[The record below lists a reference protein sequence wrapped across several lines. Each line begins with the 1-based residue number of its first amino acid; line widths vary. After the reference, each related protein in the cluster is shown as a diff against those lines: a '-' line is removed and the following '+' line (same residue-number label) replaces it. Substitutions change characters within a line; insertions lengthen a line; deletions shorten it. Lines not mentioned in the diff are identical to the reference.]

1 MIIFPAI
8 DVLGG
13 KVVRLRQG
21 RYDDVTV
28 YNDDPVDQ
36 ARRFIEAGAEWIH
49 VVDLEGA
56 RSGVPAAVKIVR
68 DIAALGVGVDFGG
81 GVRTMETIDR
91 LFDAGAGRVV
101 LGTVLIKDPALAEAA
116 CARYRGI
123 VAGIDAR
130 DGMVAVEGWREGT
143 GMHVLELV
151 RELERLDLRAIAYT
165 DISRDGMQTGVNA
178 VAYEALAAQTAIP
191 VVASGGVSTLA
202 DIRALAA
209 VRPALDGVIVGRAI
223 YEGAFTLEEALAVAA
238 EEAARAAEGG
248 TSEGE
253 VSGERIAPPTRG
265 GSGPFICS

>member
-1 MIIFPAI
+1 MIVFPAI
-8 DVLGG
+8 DILDG
-13 KVVRLRQG
+13 KAVRLRQG

-36 ARRFIEAGAEWIH
+36 ARAFIASGAEWIH

-56 RSGVPAAVKIVR
+56 RTGRPSAIEAVR
-68 DIAALGVGVDFGG
+68 RIAALGVGVDVGG

-101 LGTVLIKDPALAEAA
+101 LGTALVKDPALAQAA
-116 CARYRGI
+116 CAKYRGI

-143 GMHVLELV
+143 ATRVLDLV
-151 RELERLDLRAIAYT
+151 RELEPLGLRAIAYT

-178 VAYEALAAQTAIP
+178 AAYRELASQTAVP
-191 VVASGGVSTLA
+191 VVASGGVSTLD

-209 VRPALDGVIVGRAI
+209 VRPPLDGVIVGRAI
-223 YEGAFTLEEALAVAA
+223 YEGSFALEEALAAAAGDGVAA
-238 EEAARAAEGG
+238 
-248 TSEGE
+248 
-253 VSGERIAPPTRG
+253 
-265 GSGPFICS
+265 C